1 MNSWTPIL
9 DPPAAG
15 TAEPEFREVTLQAW
29 PFRALAQSACLHAL
43 AVIGLMSITFTAPI
57 EKPAPPPAGSTS
69 TVIRIADHL
78 YYVTQVAP
86 PQRRVADPVERRI
99 AAPAPAR
106 AREPVPVPVAEAAPA
121 PRLFIPP
128 QVRKKVVSDMT
139 LLQPLLPPAAIEVVP
154 HLPSFV
160 IATADLRAPRI
171 LKPLIVPGRR
181 TPPPPTPSQAV
192 PPPPNLELLQ
202 ADPSRVNLRPA
213 LVLPPS
219 LPSLADT
226 APPQAVPVPPAVPL
240 GDPVDIL
247 SLNSRPVP
255 LSEQLIIPPGNLAGP
270 TGDGA
275 TPGSGGSGSNP
286 RSPATVARVTANPP
300 ELRGAPAT
308 TPALP
313 AGDRGS
319 PASEPGKG
327 AGEPGKPSG
336 VTGARGG
343 EVTILGG
350 NAPAKPFEGPR
361 LIIRPATGTFDAVIV
376 QSNPLDQF
384 PESKGLLT
392 GRPIYTVYIS
402 VGTPKDWALYFTMP
416 GDAPPAAGARSV
428 NLGSSAPV
436 QPPYPTRML
445 RPEIET
451 PPPYF
456 KYILVHGFVNAAGR
470 MENLS
475 VVRPIKPATDQAVV
489 ASLATWEFRA
499 ATRDGVKTPVEFLL
513 SIPVSGL

>member
-1 MNSWTPIL
+1 LNSGIPSL
-9 DPPAAG
+9 DLPVAG
-15 TAEPEFREVTLQAW
+15 SAEPEFREVTLQAW

-43 AVIGLMSITFTAPI
+43 GVIGLTSISFTAPL
-57 EKPAPPPAGSTS
+57 EKPLPPPAGSTS

-86 PQRRVADPVERRI
+86 PQRRVADPVEQRI
-99 AAPAPAR
+99 KAPAPAR
-106 AREPVPVPVAEAAPA
+106 AKEPVPVPVAEAAPA

-181 TPPPPTPSQAV
+181 TPPPPTPVQPV
-192 PPPPNLELLQ
+192 PPPPNLDLLQ
-202 ADPSRVNLRPA
+202 ADPSRVNSRPA

-247 SLNSRPVP
+247 SLNSRQVP
-255 LSEQLIIPPGNLAGP
+255 LSEQLIIPPGNIGGP
-270 TGDGA
+270 TGNGA
-275 TPGSGGSGSNP
+275 TQGSGGSGSNP
-286 RSPATVARVTANPP
+286 RSPATVARVTTNPAD
-300 ELRGAPAT
+300 LRGATAT
-308 TPALP
+308 TAPGGSP

-319 PASEPGKG
+319 PSSESSK
-327 AGEPGKPSG
+327 ATG
-336 VTGARGG
+336 VTGSRGG
-343 EVTILGG
+343 DVTILGG
-350 NAPAKPFEGPR
+350 NTPSKPFDGPR
-361 LIIRPATGTFDAVIV
+361 LIIRPASGTFDAVVV

-402 VGTPKDWALYFTMP
+402 VGTAKDWALYFCMP
-416 GDAPPAAGARSV
+416 GDAQPGAAGGRAV
-428 NLGSSAPV
+428 NLGSLAPV

-451 PPPYF
+451 PPPYY
-456 KYILVHGFVNAAGR
+456 KYILVHGFVTAAGR

-475 VVRPIKPATDQAVV
+475 VVRPIKPETDQAVV

-513 SIPVSGL
+513 SIPISGL